1 MSQENL
7 ETYQRGVAAINGRE
21 FSDELFA
28 EICTPD
34 FRMENTSTAVTDKTY
49 HGAHGVR
56 EWINDFFEAFGDET
70 RYQDEEV
77 IAHGDDFVVSVVR
90 LIGRGARS
98 GAPLELRWVAVT
110 WFEGAK
116 MSRGVGYLGRS
127 EALKAVGLAE

>member
-1 MSQENL
+1 MSQGNV
-7 ETYQRGVAAINGRE
+7 ETYQRGVAGINGRE

-49 HGAHGVR
+49 HGAQGVR
-56 EWINDFFEAFGDET
+56 EWINDFFEAFGVGT
-70 RYQDEEV
+70 RYENEEI
-77 IAHGDDFVVSVVR
+77 IAHADDFVISVVR
-90 LIGRGARS
+90 LIGHGARS

-110 WFEGAK
+110 WFQGAK
-116 MSRGVGYLGRS
+116 MSRAVGYLSRG